1 MAAYRFTRTLALFAI
16 FALLACSDAEP
27 HEPDELPEQV
37 AVVIGAKGG
46 RVAAKGVTLEI
57 PPGALDKE
65 LTITV
70 KKTDKAVAPAVKK
83 LSSVYEFGPEGTA
96 FTKDVKVA
104 FDLEKPEA
112 KAVVYFTK
120 KGSSVEFEEL
130 PTTRTEKQVSAVV
143 NHFSLGFAG
152 RP

>member
-1 MAAYRFTRTLALFAI
+1 
-16 FALLACSDAEP
+16 
-27 HEPDELPEQV
+27 
-37 AVVIGAKGG
+37 
-46 RVAAKGVTLEI
+46 
-57 PPGALDKE
+57 
-65 LTITV
+65 
-70 KKTDKAVAPAVKK
+70 
-83 LSSVYEFGPEGTA
+83 
-96 FTKDVKVA
+96 VA

-152 RP
+152 LPAGDDLPELDASTGEDIDAGTDDLDATVMLPDTSVDASAEPDAGPMPAGQRITVLSIDGYGRPANQT